1 IIEYLDNY
9 NKDKNEDEKI
19 LYKDTSTTINKLST
33 NIMKGITI
41 VLVVFAT
48 LIFFISLITIF
59 ILTYAS
65 VLERKTEVCILRV
78 LGGKKRDIVRLFNTE
93 NVIIGFLAGIL
104 GVFLAYTFIVPMN
117 YGLEKITDLS
127 NVAILKVENAIVVIA
142 ISVILTFIG
151 GFIPAKIAARKDP
164 VEFLKNQN

>member
-1 IIEYLDNY
+1 
-9 NKDKNEDEKI
+9 
-19 LYKDTSTTINKLST
+19 
-33 NIMKGITI
+33 MKGITI

-104 GVFLAYTFIVPMN
+104 GCIFGIYIYSSYELWIRKN
-117 YGLEKITDLS
+117 
-127 NVAILKVENAIVVIA
+127 N
-142 ISVILTFIG
+142 
-151 GFIPAKIAARKDP
+151 GFI
-164 VEFLKNQN
+164 